1 MASQVRAVSGKVVA
15 VTGAARGIG
24 RATAAAL
31 AAQGA
36 RVAIGDLDLELARSA
51 AAELG
56 DGCVALELDV
66 TDPASFTAFLDAVER
81 ELGPIDVLVNNAG
94 ILHLG
99 PFLEE
104 ADDATARQI
113 DVNVGGVIN
122 GMKTA
127 LPRLRERPEGHLVN
141 VASSAGKVSPAG
153 IATYAATKHAV
164 VGLTEAVR
172 SEHRDSSVE
181 FSIVMPGVV
190 RTEMIQGYLETRGV
204 TSIGPEEVAEAIVAA
219 VRSPRLDV
227 YVPRT
232 LRPLLALMEVLP
244 RRGSDLLVRLLRVDQ
259 VTWEADR
266 SARAGYEAR
275 AAASGSGAGRSNEAR
290 PERR

>member
-1 MASQVRAVSGKVVA
+1 MARQVRAVSGKVVA

-24 RATAAAL
+24 RATAEVL

-36 RVAIGDLDLELARSA
+36 RVAIGDLDLDLARSA
-51 AAELG
+51 AEEIG
-56 DGCVALELDV
+56 EGCVALELDV
-66 TDPASFTAFLDAVER
+66 TDPASFTAFLDGAER
-81 ELGPIDVLVNNAG
+81 ELGPLDVLVNNAG

-99 PFLEE
+99 PFVEE

-113 DVNVGGVIN
+113 DVNLGGVIN
-122 GMKTA
+122 GMKAA

-172 SEHRDSSVE
+172 SEHRDSALE

-190 RTEMIQGYLETRGV
+190 RTEMIQGYSETRGV
-204 TSIGPEEVAEAIVAA
+204 TSIGPEDVAAAIVAA
-219 VRSPRLDV
+219 IRTPRLDV
-227 YVPRT
+227 FVPRS
-232 LRPLLALMEVLP
+232 LSPLLALIELLP
-244 RRGSDLLVRLLRVDQ
+244 RRGSDLVLRLLRVDQ
-259 VTWEADR
+259 VTWDADR
-266 SARAGYEAR
+266 SARVAYEAR
-275 AAASGSGAGRSNEAR
+275 AAASAPGSAGSAAT
-290 PERR
+290 PG